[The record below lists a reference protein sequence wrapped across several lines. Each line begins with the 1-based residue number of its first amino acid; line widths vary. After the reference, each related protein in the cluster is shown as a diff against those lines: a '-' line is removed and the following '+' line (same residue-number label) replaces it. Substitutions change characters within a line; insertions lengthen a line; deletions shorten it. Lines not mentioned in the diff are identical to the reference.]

1 MTSDR
6 PQPAA
11 SAQGPVPPATEAFVW
26 IWLPGALEP
35 VIAGRIELDGG
46 VYAFN
51 YGRSYLERADAIP
64 IYAPELPLQRGRIAP
79 NAPLEMAGCLR
90 DGAPDAWGRR
100 VIINRLTGLRGE
112 AANSIDFD
120 ELTFMLNS
128 GSDRI
133 GALDFQPSADR
144 YQPREQDNATLEE
157 LLEAAERVERGEP
170 IPPALDKAL
179 FHGSSIGGAR
189 PKALIQDGEDKF
201 IAKFSA
207 TNDTMAVVKAEFV
220 AMRLAAEVGLDV
232 APVQLTK
239 ASGKDVLLVRRFD
252 REWNGTGWTRRA
264 MVSALTMFGLSE
276 MQARYASYVDLAEMV
291 RARFTD
297 PQATL
302 RELFGRMV
310 FNVLT
315 GNTDD
320 HARNHAAFWDGANL
334 TLTPAYDICPQPRNG
349 REANQAMLVNGEDKR
364 SLLESCRLSAP
375 NFLLNDRDA
384 RDLINGQI
392 ETITRLWGD
401 VCDEAGLS
409 EVDRGYLWR
418 RQFLND
424 YAFDGYAEGTLSQ
437 VQSRLRAHVPA
448 EVSLS
453 DELIAD
459 RRLASDQE

>member
-11 SAQGPVPPATEAFVW
+11 AAAAQGPVPPAAEAFVW

-46 VYAFN
+46 IYAFN

-64 IYAPELPLQRGRIAP
+64 IYTPELPLQRGRIVP
-79 NAPLEMAGCLR
+79 KAPLDMAGCLR

-112 AANSIDFD
+112 AAHNVDID

-133 GALDFQPSADR
+133 GALDFQMSAER
-144 YQPREQDNATLEE
+144 YQPREQENATLEE
-157 LLEAAERVERGEP
+157 LLEAAERVERGEL
-170 IPPALDKAL
+170 IPQVLDKAL
-179 FHGSSIGGAR
+179 FHGSAIGGAR

-220 AMRLAAEVGLDV
+220 AMRLAAEVGLNV

-239 ASGKDVLLVRRFD
+239 ASGRDVLLVRRFD

-264 MVSALTMFGLSE
+264 MVSALTMFGLGE
-276 MQARYASYVDLAEMV
+276 MQARYASYADLAEMV
-291 RARFTD
+291 RVRFTD

-310 FNVLT
+310 FNVLA

-320 HARNHAAFWDGANL
+320 HARNHAAFWDGTNL
-334 TLTPAYDICPQPRNG
+334 TLTKAYDICPQPRNG

-364 SLLESCRLSAP
+364 SLLESCRLSAS
-375 NFLLNDRDA
+375 NFLLSDRDT
-384 RDLINGQI
+384 RDLINNQI
-392 ETITRLWGD
+392 VKIARLWGD
-401 VCDEAGLS
+401 ICDEAKLS

-424 YAFDGYAEGTLSQ
+424 YAFDGYVDGT
-437 VQSRLRAHVPA
+437 PA
-448 EVSLS
+448 L
-453 DELIAD
+453 
-459 RRLASDQE
+459 